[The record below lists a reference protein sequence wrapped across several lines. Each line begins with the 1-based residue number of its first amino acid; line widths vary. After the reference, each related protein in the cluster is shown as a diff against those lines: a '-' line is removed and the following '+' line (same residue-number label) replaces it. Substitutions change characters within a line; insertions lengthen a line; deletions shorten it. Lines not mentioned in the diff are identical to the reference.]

1 MTLILTKQPPWLL
14 NFRNWLG
21 IESGADVTLLETHIS
36 WILLVG
42 SHAFKLK
49 KPVVLPFVDYG
60 TAIRRHFFCNEEVR
74 LNRRFAPA
82 LYLDVVPVKG
92 AGEWAVHMRRFDEA
106 QRLDHVCARGELSL
120 AHLAELARVI
130 TAFHEKAAVATV
142 DSPFGSPA
150 IVSALALANFSELH
164 DQLPAE
170 RARLARLKQWTVSE
184 FARVQAR
191 MLARKQAG
199 RVRECHGDLHL
210 GNLVL
215 IDGQVTP
222 FDCIEFNEDLRWIDV
237 AAELAFTYVDLLDR
251 QRPDLATWLLNEW
264 LMCSGDFDALPVL
277 RFHAVYRAIVRA
289 KVAAIRGDAAAA
301 ADYLTLA
308 EQVSMPPLPTLTIT
322 CGPAASGKTT
332 LSRERMLADRHAST
346 LHLRS
351 DVERKRL
358 FGLAPAADSQSALA
372 EGIYSDDANARTYA
386 HLAKLAADCL
396 SAGWSVI
403 VDASFLERR
412 QRQVFQALAA
422 RCQVP
427 FSILLCAAPAEVL
440 AQRLA
445 ARQGDASE
453 ATPAVLA
460 RQLARMEPLDAAENA
475 FAICTNGKPAAPLNK
490 LAE

>member
-1 MTLILTKQPPWLL
+1 M
-14 NFRNWLG
+14 
-21 IESGADVTLLETHIS
+21 LETHIS

-42 SHAFKLK
+42 GYAFKLK

-60 TAIRRHFFCNEEVR
+60 TAIRRHFFCNEELR

-92 AGEWAVHMRRFDEA
+92 AGEWAVRMRRFDEA
-106 QRLDHVCARGELSL
+106 KRLDHVCARGELSL
-120 AHLAELARVI
+120 AHLSELARVI
-130 TAFHEKAAVATV
+130 TAFHDKAAVATV
-142 DSPFGSPA
+142 DSSFGSPA
-150 IVSALALANFSELH
+150 IVSALALANFTELH

-170 RARLARLKQWTVSE
+170 QARLSKLKQWTVSE

-237 AAELAFTYVDLLDR
+237 AAELAFTYVDLLDH

-277 RFHAVYRAIVRA
+277 RFHAVYRAVVRA
-289 KVAAIRGDAAAA
+289 KVAAINGNTAAA
-301 ADYLTLA
+301 ADYLALA
-308 EQVSMPPLPTLTIT
+308 ERLSMPPAVSLTIT
-322 CGPAASGKTT
+322 CGPTGSGKTT
-332 LSRERMLADRHAST
+332 LSRESILADRHAST
-346 LHLRS
+346 LCLRS

-358 FGLAPAADSQSALA
+358 FGLAPFTDSQSALA
-372 EGIYSDDANARTYA
+372 EGIYSDDANARTYV
-386 HLAKLAADCL
+386 HLAKLAAECL

-412 QRQVFQALAA
+412 QRQVFQALAE

-460 RQLARMEPLDAAENA
+460 RQLSRMEPLDAAESALVNS
-475 FAICTNGKPAAPLNK
+475 GHGQPAALMK
-490 LAE
+490 KVAE